1 MNKKIIRV
9 IQKDES
15 LMNLTWVVNNIC
27 NNRCSYCIPDL
38 NSGMGHHYSWDNA
51 QKFLEILFERYPK
64 IHCAVSGGEP
74 SMSEFFPDL
83 VKTFNLAGHTIG
95 VTSNAFKPLEFWQY
109 ISKYLYYIC
118 FSYHPEFPAKDFRE
132 KAISSSL
139 NTFVTVRV
147 MMFPSKWDHC
157 MEVFNSLKDIDTILV
172 EPVRVLD
179 WSQKDRTS
187 FVYTKEQSDWFETEE
202 ALIPHKKSLPHII
215 ERGEPVEL
223 QSMFQFDDLSV
234 AADQDVNP
242 VQFIN
247 SGMTNFRGYVCEI
260 GLKSLFVHYNGK
272 ITLGNCAVGGSIG
285 EIENFENIVWP
296 TKPVICKKDICH
308 CATDVNINKWVR
320 NYNRIYG

>member
-147 MMFPSKWDHC
+147 MMFPSKWAHC

-172 EPVRVLD
+172 EPVRILD
-179 WSQKDRTS
+179 WGSKDRTAH
-187 FVYTKEQSDWFETEE
+187 VYTKEQSDWFETEE
-202 ALIPHKKSLPHII
+202 ALMPHQKTLRHMI
-215 ERGEPVEL
+215 EKGDPVEL
-223 QSMFQFDDLSV
+223 QSMFQFDDLSI

-260 GLKSLFVHYNGK
+260 GLKSLFVHYDGK

-320 NYNRIYG
+320 NYNSLYG